1 MKKSKLISLI
11 STFSYAEWKRLG
23 EFINSPYFN
32 NNELVIKL
40 YKFLDLNKPLFEIN
54 KNKVFKAIFPLQAY
68 DDSKLSYV
76 MSDLLKLSEKFLSI
90 EHFMNDSSQQKRL
103 ALMEYSNRGL
113 KKHYHFLHA
122 KASSEL
128 NMQKLGPT
136 SLLNKL
142 LLSEV
147 EISFFTKQKVRRYDP
162 SIQDTYNALNEYY
175 YSQLLKYTCSLLNY
189 SIVVSGDFI
198 IEPISRKL
206 IDELIKD
213 KEDYSPLIRVYL
225 CIYQTL
231 STNEDENGK
240 HFKTLMN
247 LLEESQELIEKE
259 ELREL
264 YLFTINFCARKTRKG
279 ENEYVPIMLKM
290 YDEGIKNNALIENG
304 YLSHWTYTNVVRLG
318 LREGRYEW
326 VEKFIDEYKGL
337 LPPETFDDAYHLN
350 LADLRFNQENYD
362 AVLDHLIRLQFS
374 DPIYHLTS
382 RLLLIKT
389 FYEREDTEALL
400 SLLASFTI
408 YLKRNKGSSVVIKK
422 TFLNFC
428 TILHQL
434 LKNNPKKRSQLLEK
448 IKTIQPL
455 TERAWLLKVWE
466 EQKL

>member
-54 KNKVFKAIFPLQAY
+54 KNKVFEAIFPLQAY
-68 DDSKLSYV
+68 DDSKLSYI
-76 MSDLLKLSEKFLSI
+76 MSDLLKLSEKFLSV

-103 ALMEYSNRGL
+103 ALMEYSDRGL
-113 KKHYHFLHA
+113 KKHYHFLHS

-128 NMQKLGPT
+128 DSQKLG
-136 SLLNKL
+136 SRYLLDRL

-147 EISFFTKQKVRRYDP
+147 EISFFTKQKIRRYDP
-162 SIQDTYNALNEYY
+162 SIQHTYNALNEYY
-175 YSQLLKYTCSLLNY
+175 YLQLLKYTCSLLNY
-189 SIVVSGDFI
+189 SIVVSGDFL
-198 IEPISRKL
+198 IESISRKL
-206 IDELIKD
+206 IDELIKGS
-213 KEDYSPLIRVYL
+213 KNYSPLIRVYL

-240 HFKTLMN
+240 YFKTLMN
-247 LLEESQELIEKE
+247 LLGESQVLIEKE

-318 LREGRYEW
+318 LKEKRYKW
-326 VEKFIDEYKGL
+326 VENFINEYKDL
-337 LPPETFDDAYHLN
+337 LPPDTFSDAYHLN
-350 LADLRFNQENYD
+350 LADLYFNQQNYD
-362 AVLDHLIRLQFS
+362 GVLDHLTQLQFS
-374 DPIYHLTS
+374 DPSYHLTS

-389 FYEREDTEALL
+389 FYERRDIEALL
-400 SLLASFTI
+400 SNLASFTI
-408 YLKRNKGSSVVIKK
+408 YLKRNKGTSIAFKK
-422 TFLNFC
+422 TCLNFC
-428 TILHQL
+428 TLLHQL
-434 LKNNPKKRSQLLEK
+434 LKNNPKKRVELLEQ
-448 IKTIQPL
+448 IKTVQPL
-455 TERAWLLKVWE
+455 AERPWLLKVWE